1 MRKYK
6 VVVYAICKNESKFIK
21 RWVESMSEA
30 DEIYVLDTGSSDDSV
45 SLLRDLGVNVF
56 VDRIEPWRFD
66 VARNRSLELVP
77 RDVDICVCTDIDEVF
92 DVGWRERLEEIWD
105 GKSRVR
111 YSYNWVI
118 DDNGNSL
125 ISYYLDKIHR
135 RDSYVWKYPVHEVLV
150 CLDDENII
158 TTDSIVLNHYPD
170 RNKSRSGYLSLLE
183 LAYSEN
189 SNDPRILHYLG
200 REYMYYNRYD
210 DAIRLLK
217 NHLEVSN
224 WCEER
229 CASMRFIARCYY
241 KKNDIS
247 SCLKWYDLSIKEAPH
262 LRDSLVEKAF
272 VLYEL
277 KRYNDVIY
285 LCNVALDIEDNK
297 KRYVNEIFSFNG
309 SIEDLLSLCYYYKN
323 NKELALYYV
332 DQAIKIRPFDKRLI
346 NNREFF
352 V

>member
-92 DVGWRERLEEIWD
+92 DVGWRESLEKIWD

-118 DDNGNSL
+118 DENGNSL
-125 ISYYLDKIHR
+125 ISYYLDKIHK
-135 RDSYVWKYPVHEVLV
+135 RDSYVWKYPVHEVLE

-217 NHLEVSN
+217 KHLEVSN

-262 LRDSLVEKAF
+262 LRDPLVEKAF

-277 KRYNDVIY
+277 KRYNEVIY